1 MPTTTIAAIDRQLD
15 FRASPERLW
24 RALTEDGE
32 LGAWF
37 GQRAQLDLR
46 RGRRRLARV
55 RGLRPRARPDRG
67 RSSR

>member
-32 LGAWF
+32 LA
-37 GQRAQLDLR
+37 
-46 RGRRRLARV
+46 RGS
-55 RGLRPRARPDRG
+55 GSG
-67 RSSR
+67 RSSTSGRAAMAGSSSRGTAACPSGSRCSSR